1 MTNQTLSGLF
11 PDTSILTLHNS
22 ELEVLPQVAFRL
34 PRHTDRVLI
43 LDKVMIVANKFDDRS
58 VIFCRSI
65 GSHLPGLPVLV
76 PSFAALLLV
85 ASVSCRLKSSKWRPI
100 WYTAISAEHI
110 FSDRH
115 MAYP

>member
-58 VIFCRSI
+58 VAFCRSI
-65 GSHLPGLPVLV
+65 GSHLPGLPVQV
-76 PSFAALLLV
+76 P
-85 ASVSCRLKSSKWRPI
+85 
-100 WYTAISAEHI
+100 
-110 FSDRH
+110 
-115 MAYP
+115 

>member
-58 VIFCRSI
+58 VAFCRSI

-85 ASVSCRLKSSKWRPI
+85 VSVSCRLKSSKCRPI
-100 WYTAISAEHI
+100 WCTAISAEHN